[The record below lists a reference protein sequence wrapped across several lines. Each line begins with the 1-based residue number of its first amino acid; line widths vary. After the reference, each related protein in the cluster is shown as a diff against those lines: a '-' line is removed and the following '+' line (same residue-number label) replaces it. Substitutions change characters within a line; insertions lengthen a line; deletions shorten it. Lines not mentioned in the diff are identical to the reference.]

1 MNIKEQLNKII
12 EGILIVVIGMLFI
25 FSCNYSSCTD
35 DNIYYKNVQKKSLN
49 VNAPIVQPLTIKA
62 LEVAPKD
69 VVTDYS
75 NKSTEEKFDISVN
88 KLNFLTIKH
97 SNAQFDFHSDVT
109 MEAYIEDTTIVL
121 NELGNYGREGVYRY
135 FTITS
140 ILGPIYK
147 GKYNIVVKRNCN
159 TRSNFKIEVK

>member
-1 MNIKEQLNKII
+1 MNRKELSKQIA
-12 EGILIVVIGMLFI
+12 EGILIIVIGMLFI
-25 FSCNYSSCTD
+25 FSCSDSSCT
-35 DNIYYKNVQKKSLN
+35 NGNTYQYIQKKSLN

-69 VVTDYS
+69 IVTDYTD
-75 NKSTEEKFDISVN
+75 KSAQEKFDISIN
-88 KLNFLTIKH
+88 MLNFLTVKH
-97 SNAQFDFHSDVT
+97 SNAQFDFHSDIT

-140 ILGPIYK
+140 VLGPISK
-147 GKYNIVVKRNCN
+147 GKYNVVVKRNCN
-159 TRSNFKIEVK
+159 TRSNFKIKVK